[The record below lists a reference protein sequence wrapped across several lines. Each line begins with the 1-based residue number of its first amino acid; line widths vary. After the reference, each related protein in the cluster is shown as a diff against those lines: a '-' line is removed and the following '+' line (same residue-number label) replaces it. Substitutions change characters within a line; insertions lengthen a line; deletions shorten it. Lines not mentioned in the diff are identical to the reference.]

1 MKTVR
6 SVNLK
11 EMPAPHMETS
21 GTPCLTRA
29 DALFEV
35 ICRRRNDS
43 RSNSTI
49 ARKLSMGGGPTTLI
63 LDNGALPTDRQL
75 QLLAHDYGVPLAFEL
90 QPGTVGTAEL
100 YEGLDRSV
108 LCRGGADL
116 RDMPKRMKQKARSST
131 ASARRIP
138 ASKRSGTSPVM
149 TKSNGIASPKP
160 TTSTPESDAEI
171 VDTVVRMLQRGASAD
186 RDLADLRRSLDVALA
201 DADAQRVRADAAEKR
216 LSEVQGLMT
225 RIRMAASMPTQAD
238 NDDGLARMAG

>member
-1 MKTVR
+1 MKIVR
-6 SVNLK
+6 SLNLK
-11 EMPAPHMETS
+11 DMPAPHMEIS
-21 GTPCLTRA
+21 GPPCMTRP

-35 ICRRRNDS
+35 ICRRRSDA

-49 ARKLSMGGGPTTLI
+49 ARKLSMGGGPTALI

-75 QLLAHDYGVPLAFEL
+75 QLLAHEYGVPLGFDL
-90 QPGTVGTAEL
+90 QPGAVGTANL

-108 LCRGGADL
+108 LCKDGADL
-116 RDMPKRMKQKARSST
+116 RDMPKRGKKDTGGSTVSGQRYAIDRKTVGAPIRKA
-131 ASARRIP
+131 P
-138 ASKRSGTSPVM
+138 AP
-149 TKSNGIASPKP
+149 AEP
-160 TTSTPESDAEI
+160 TPAPAQGSDAEI
-171 VDTVVRMLQRGASAD
+171 VDAVVRMLQRGAAAD
-186 RDLADLRRSLDVALA
+186 RDLADLRRSLDAAIA